1 MKIYPILNNLGKGK
15 YVFIFILNERAV
27 LIPVPSSVLLVTILL
42 IWRKISKISN
52 MDRNRTVAGLDIH
65 KDSIYL
71 CIMRHD
77 ETIIFENKYGVL
89 TPDLRQMC
97 NDMVERGVTEAAM
110 ESTAV
115 YWVPVWNELCESMKL
130 KLVNPY
136 FIKQLPGRKSDVK
149 DAQWIAECL
158 LKNLIKGSFVP
169 EPIVQ
174 DMRKLNRRIM
184 DLNEDMTYNCNKLDA
199 AMQRCGFRL
208 SNYVNTIK
216 SRSYQKVLG
225 AIIGGTAR
233 PDELVKM
240 VHGRTINKH
249 GRDTIKAA
257 VTGTFSEIDITIF
270 RQIKEVIDMIER
282 QIEECQKE
290 LTALCEQHFPEQFRR
305 LQTIPGVKERAA
317 TAIIAETGVD
327 MKMFATAACLVG
339 WCGLKPRNDVSNGRY
354 KSRKVTHG
362 NRYLR
367 QILIE
372 IAWGASRT
380 RNCFFSYFS
389 YIQTTVKK
397 KSKMKIQVAIARK
410 ILVAIWHMLS
420 KEQDFID
427 IYLKRLEE
435 NRKMEEQLKSL
446 ESKMA

>member
-1 MKIYPILNNLGKGK
+1 MN
-15 YVFIFILNERAV
+15 
-27 LIPVPSSVLLVTILL
+27 
-42 IWRKISKISN
+42 
-52 MDRNRTVAGLDIH
+52 RNRTVAGLDIH
-65 KDSIYL
+65 KDSVYL
-71 CIMRHD
+71 CIMGHD
-77 ETIIFENKYGVL
+77 GTIIFEKTYGVL

-97 NDMVERGVTEAAM
+97 QDMVEHGVTEAAM

-115 YWVPVWNELCESMKL
+115 YWVPVWNELCGSMEL

-136 FIKQLPGRKSDVK
+136 FIKQLPGRKSDIK

-169 EPIVQ
+169 GPVVQ

-184 DLNEDMTYNCNKLDA
+184 DLNEDLTYNTNKLDA
-199 AMQRCGFRL
+199 ALQRCGFRL
-208 SNYVNTIK
+208 SNYV
-216 SRSYQKVLG
+216 SRINGKSYQSVLSC
-225 AIIGGTAR
+225 IIDGERDPGKLIA
-233 PDELVKM
+233 K

-249 GRDTIKAA
+249 GRQTIMAA
-257 VTGTFSEIDITIF
+257 VTGCFSDTDIIIF
-270 RQIKEVIDMIER
+270 RQTKAVIDLIEA
-282 QIEECQKE
+282 QMAECQKE
-290 LTALCEQHFPEQFRR
+290 LTALCGKHFPQQYRR

-327 MKMFATAACLVG
+327 MKMFVTAASLVG

-367 QILIE
+367 EILIE
-372 IAWGASRT
+372 IAWVASRT
-380 RNCFFSYFS
+380 RNCFFSNFS
-389 YIQTTVKK
+389 YVQTTLKK
-397 KSKMKIQVAIARK
+397 KSRMKIQVAIARK

-427 IYLKRLEE
+427 IYLKRLEQQ
-435 NRKMEEQLKSL
+435 RLLEEQLKSF

>member
-1 MKIYPILNNLGKGK
+1 
-15 YVFIFILNERAV
+15 
-27 LIPVPSSVLLVTILL
+27 
-42 IWRKISKISN
+42 

-136 FIKQLPGRKSDVK
+136 FIKHLPGRKSDVK

-257 VTGTFSEIDITIF
+257 VTGTFSETDITIF

>member
-1 MKIYPILNNLGKGK
+1 
-15 YVFIFILNERAV
+15 
-27 LIPVPSSVLLVTILL
+27 
-42 IWRKISKISN
+42 

-216 SRSYQKVLG
+216 SRSYQKVLV

-327 MKMFATAACLVG
+327 MKMFAAAACLVG

>member
-1 MKIYPILNNLGKGK
+1 
-15 YVFIFILNERAV
+15 
-27 LIPVPSSVLLVTILL
+27 
-42 IWRKISKISN
+42 

-216 SRSYQKVLG
+216 SRSYQKVLV
-225 AIIGGTAR
+225 AILGGTAR

-257 VTGTFSEIDITIF
+257 VTGTFSETDITIF

>member
-1 MKIYPILNNLGKGK
+1 
-15 YVFIFILNERAV
+15 
-27 LIPVPSSVLLVTILL
+27 
-42 IWRKISKISN
+42 
-52 MDRNRTVAGLDIH
+52 MDRNRTVAGLDVH

-71 CIMRHD
+71 CIMGHD

-149 DAQWIAECL
+149 DAQWIAECQ

-257 VTGTFSEIDITIF
+257 VTGTFSETDITIF

>member
-1 MKIYPILNNLGKGK
+1 MN
-15 YVFIFILNERAV
+15 
-27 LIPVPSSVLLVTILL
+27 
-42 IWRKISKISN
+42 
-52 MDRNRTVAGLDIH
+52 RNRTVAGLDIH
-65 KDSIYL
+65 KDSVYL
-71 CIMRHD
+71 CIMGHD
-77 ETIIFENKYGVL
+77 GTIIFEKTYGLL

-97 NDMVERGVTEAAM
+97 QDMVEHGVTEAAM

-115 YWVPVWNELCESMKL
+115 YWVPVWNELCGSMEL

-136 FIKQLPGRKSDVK
+136 FIKQLPGRKSDIK

-169 EPIVQ
+169 GPVVQ

-184 DLNEDMTYNCNKLDA
+184 DLNEDLTYNTNKLDA
-199 AMQRCGFRL
+199 ALQRCGFRL
-208 SNYVNTIK
+208 SNYVSRIK
-216 SRSYQKVLG
+216 GKSYQSVLSC
-225 AIIGGTAR
+225 IIDGERDPGKLIA
-233 PDELVKM
+233 K

-249 GRDTIKAA
+249 GRQTIMAA
-257 VTGTFSEIDITIF
+257 VTGCFSDTDIIIF
-270 RQIKEVIDMIER
+270 RQTKAVIDLIEA
-282 QIEECQKE
+282 QMAECQKE
-290 LTALCEQHFPEQFRR
+290 LTALCGKHFPQQYRR

-327 MKMFATAACLVG
+327 MKMFVTAASLVG

-367 QILIE
+367 EILIE
-372 IAWGASRT
+372 IAWVASRT
-380 RNCFFSYFS
+380 RNCFFSKFS
-389 YIQTTVKK
+389 YVQTTVKK
-397 KSKMKIQVAIARK
+397 KSRMKIQVAIARK

-427 IYLKRLEE
+427 IYLKRLEQQ
-435 NRKMEEQLKSL
+435 RLLEEQLKSF

>member
-1 MKIYPILNNLGKGK
+1 MN
-15 YVFIFILNERAV
+15 
-27 LIPVPSSVLLVTILL
+27 
-42 IWRKISKISN
+42 
-52 MDRNRTVAGLDIH
+52 RNRTVAGLDIH
-65 KDSIYL
+65 KDSVYL
-71 CIMRHD
+71 CIMGHD
-77 ETIIFENKYGVL
+77 GTIIFEKTYGVL

-97 NDMVERGVTEAAM
+97 QDMVEHGVTEAAM

-115 YWVPVWNELCESMKL
+115 YWVPVWNELCGSMEL

-136 FIKQLPGRKSDVK
+136 FIKQLPGRKSDIK

-169 EPIVQ
+169 DPVVQ

-184 DLNEDMTYNCNKLDA
+184 DLNEDLTYNTNKLDA
-199 AMQRCGFRL
+199 ALQRCGFRL
-208 SNYVNTIK
+208 SNYVSRIK
-216 SRSYQKVLG
+216 GKSYQSVLSC
-225 AIIGGTAR
+225 IIDGERDPGKLIA
-233 PDELVKM
+233 K

-249 GRDTIKAA
+249 GRQTIIAA
-257 VTGTFSEIDITIF
+257 VTGCFSDTDIIIF
-270 RQIKEVIDMIER
+270 RQTKAVIDLIEA
-282 QIEECQKE
+282 QMAECQKE
-290 LTALCEQHFPEQFRR
+290 LTALCGKHFPQQYRR

-327 MKMFATAACLVG
+327 MKMFVTAASLVG

-367 QILIE
+367 EILIE
-372 IAWGASRT
+372 IAWVASRT
-380 RNCFFSYFS
+380 RNCFFSNFS
-389 YIQTTVKK
+389 YVQTTVKK
-397 KSKMKIQVAIARK
+397 KSRMKIQVAIARK

-427 IYLKRLEE
+427 IYLKRLEQQ
-435 NRKMEEQLKSL
+435 RLLEEQLKSF

>member
-1 MKIYPILNNLGKGK
+1 MG
-15 YVFIFILNERAV
+15 
-27 LIPVPSSVLLVTILL
+27 
-42 IWRKISKISN
+42 
-52 MDRNRTVAGLDIH
+52 
-65 KDSIYL
+65 
-71 CIMRHD
+71 HD
-77 ETIIFENKYGVL
+77 GSIIFEKTYGVL
-89 TPDLRQMC
+89 TPELRQMLK
-97 NDMVERGVTEAAM
+97 DMVERGVTEAAM

-115 YWVPVWNELCESMKL
+115 YWVPVWNELCGSMEL

-136 FIKQLPGRKSDVK
+136 FIRQLPGRKSDVR

-169 EPIVQ
+169 GPIVQ

-184 DLNEDMTYNCNKLDA
+184 DLNDDLTYNTNKLDA
-199 AMQRCGFRL
+199 ALQRCGFRL
-208 SNYVNTIK
+208 SNYV
-216 SRSYQKVLG
+216 SRVCSKSYQSVLQ
-225 AIIGGTAR
+225 AIINGER
-233 PDELVKM
+233 DPEKLVALI
-240 VHGRTINKH
+240 HGRTLNKH

-257 VTGTFSEIDITIF
+257 VTGSFSATDLIVF
-270 RQIKEVIDMIER
+270 RQTGQVIVQIES
-282 QIEECQKE
+282 QIEECQKALE
-290 LTALCEQHFPEQFRR
+290 ELCEKHFPEQYRR

-339 WCGLKPRNDVSNGRY
+339 WCGLRPRNDVSNGRY

-372 IAWGASRT
+372 IAWAASRT
-380 RNCFFSYFS
+380 RNCFFSNFS
-389 YIQTTVKK
+389 YVQTTVRK

-420 KEQDFID
+420 KQEDFID
-427 IYLKRLEE
+427 IYLRRLEE
-435 NRKMEEQLKSL
+435 DRKMEEQLRSL

>member
-1 MKIYPILNNLGKGK
+1 M
-15 YVFIFILNERAV
+15 
-27 LIPVPSSVLLVTILL
+27 IPVPSSVLLVTILL

-257 VTGTFSEIDITIF
+257 VTGTFSEIDISIF

>member
-1 MKIYPILNNLGKGK
+1 
-15 YVFIFILNERAV
+15 
-27 LIPVPSSVLLVTILL
+27 
-42 IWRKISKISN
+42 
-52 MDRNRTVAGLDIH
+52 MDRNRIVAGLDVH

-71 CIMRHD
+71 CIMCHD
-77 ETIIFENKYGVL
+77 EAIIFQKTYGVL
-89 TPDLRQMC
+89 TPELCQMR
-97 NDMVERGVTEAAM
+97 NDMIERGVTEAAM

-115 YWVPVWNELCESMKL
+115 YWVPVWNELCGFMEL

-169 EPIVQ
+169 EPVVQ

-184 DLNEDMTYNCNKLDA
+184 DLNDDMTYNCNKLDA
-199 AMQRCGFRL
+199 ALQRCGFRL
-208 SNYVNTIK
+208 SNYVSSIK
-216 SRSYQKVLG
+216 SKSYQSVLK
-225 AIIGGTAR
+225 AIIGGQTA
-233 PDELVKM
+233 PETLVKL
-240 VHGRTINKH
+240 VHGRTVNKH
-249 GRDTIKAA
+249 GGGIVKAA
-257 VTGTFSEIDITIF
+257 VTGSFTKTDLTVF
-270 RQIKEVIDMIER
+270 RQLKETIGLIER

-290 LTALCEQHFPEQFRR
+290 LTVLCKEHFPKQYER

-367 QILIE
+367 QVLVE
-372 IAWGASRT
+372 IAWAASRT
-380 RNCFFSYFS
+380 RNCFFSNFS

-397 KSKMKIQVAIARK
+397 KSRMKIQVAIARK
-410 ILVAIWHMLS
+410 ILVAIWHMLT

-435 NRKMEEQLKSL
+435 QRLIGEQIRKI
-446 ESKMA
+446 ESAMAI

>member
-1 MKIYPILNNLGKGK
+1 
-15 YVFIFILNERAV
+15 
-27 LIPVPSSVLLVTILL
+27 
-42 IWRKISKISN
+42 
-52 MDRNRTVAGLDIH
+52 MDRNRTVAGLDVH

-71 CIMRHD
+71 CIMGHD
-77 ETIIFENKYGVL
+77 GAIIFEKTYGVL

-97 NDMVERGVTEAAM
+97 DDMVCRGVAEAAM

-115 YWVPVWNELCESMKL
+115 YWIPVWNELCDSMEL

-169 EPIVQ
+169 EATIQ

-184 DLNEDMTYNCNKLDA
+184 DLNEDMTYNANKLDTA
-199 AMQRCGFRL
+199 LQRCGFRL
-208 SNYVNTIK
+208 SNYVSQVK
-216 SRSYQKVLG
+216 GKSYQSVLQ
-225 AIIGGTAR
+225 AIIGGTTD
-233 PDELVKM
+233 PEELVRL
-240 VHGRTINKH
+240 VHGRTVNKH
-249 GRDTIKAA
+249 GRDTIRAA
-257 VTGTFSEIDITIF
+257 VTGLFSKTDLVVV
-270 RQIKEVIDMIER
+270 RQTKEVIDMIER
-282 QIEECQKE
+282 QIEECQRE
-290 LTALCEQHFPEQFRR
+290 LTALCQEHFAEQYRR

-327 MKMFATAACLVG
+327 MKMFATAASLVG
-339 WCGLKPRNDVSNGRY
+339 WCGLRPRNDVSNGRY

-372 IAWGASRT
+372 ISWVASRT
-380 RNCFFSYFS
+380 RNCFFSNFS

-397 KSKMKIQVAIARK
+397 KSKMKIKVAIARK
-410 ILVAIWHMLS
+410 ILVAVWHMLS
-420 KEQDFID
+420 KEEDFID
-427 IYLKRLEE
+427 LYRKRLEKE
-435 NRKMEEQLKSL
+435 REMEEKLQAIEAK
-446 ESKMA
+446 AVV

>member
-1 MKIYPILNNLGKGK
+1 
-15 YVFIFILNERAV
+15 
-27 LIPVPSSVLLVTILL
+27 
-42 IWRKISKISN
+42 

-115 YWVPVWNELCESMKL
+115 YWVPVWNELCESMEL

-174 DMRKLNRRIM
+174 DIRKFNRRIM

-257 VTGTFSEIDITIF
+257 VTGTFSEIDISIF

-367 QILIE
+367 RILIE

>member
-1 MKIYPILNNLGKGK
+1 MY
-15 YVFIFILNERAV
+15 
-27 LIPVPSSVLLVTILL
+27 
-42 IWRKISKISN
+42 
-52 MDRNRTVAGLDIH
+52 RNRTVAGLDVH

-71 CIMRHD
+71 CIMGHD
-77 ETIIFENKYGVL
+77 GAIIFEKTYGVL

-97 NDMVERGVTEAAM
+97 DDMVCCGVAEAAM

-115 YWVPVWNELCESMKL
+115 YWIPVWNELCESMEL

-169 EPIVQ
+169 EATIQ

-184 DLNEDMTYNCNKLDA
+184 DLNEDMTYNANKLDTA
-199 AMQRCGFRL
+199 LQRCGFRL
-208 SNYVNTIK
+208 SNYVSQVK
-216 SRSYQKVLG
+216 GKSYQSVLQ
-225 AIIGGTAR
+225 AIIGGTTD
-233 PDELVKM
+233 PEELVRL
-240 VHGRTINKH
+240 VHGRTVNKH
-249 GRDTIKAA
+249 GRDTIRAA
-257 VTGTFSEIDITIF
+257 VTGLFSKTDLVVV
-270 RQIKEVIDMIER
+270 RQTKEVIDMIER
-282 QIEECQKE
+282 QIEECQRE
-290 LTALCEQHFPEQFRR
+290 LTALCQEHFAEQYRR

-327 MKMFATAACLVG
+327 MKMFATAASLVG
-339 WCGLKPRNDVSNGRY
+339 WCGLRPRNDVSNGRY

-372 IAWGASRT
+372 ISWVASRT
-380 RNCFFSYFS
+380 RNCFFSNFS

-397 KSKMKIQVAIARK
+397 KSKMKIKVAIARK
-410 ILVAIWHMLS
+410 ILVAVWHMLS
-420 KEQDFID
+420 KEEDFID
-427 IYLKRLEE
+427 LYRKRLEKE
-435 NRKMEEQLKSL
+435 REMEEKLQAK
-446 ESKMA
+446 AVV